1 MTEILAA
8 TFPRKEGR
16 GMGSIDARLRRLEER
31 GRGGVCPECGFLPED
46 KGTIVLIDEGDPEG
60 SFKGDRD
67 ERCSRCGR
75 RLWWVVEVAYGSPAR
90 EEGGGDSYWPHA
102 PE

>member
-1 MTEILAA
+1 
-8 TFPRKEGR
+8 
-16 GMGSIDARLRRLEER
+16 MGSIDARLRRLEER

-67 ERCSRCGR
+67 ERCERCGR
-75 RLWWVVEVAYGSPAR
+75 FLYTVIRVVYDDPR
-90 EEGGGDSYWPHA
+90 DYEEGGGGLS
-102 PE
+102 